1 MSRDSVMFVA
11 EVLSRASVMFVAKA
25 VGFVKRFCNVC
36 S

>member
-1 MSRDSVMFVA
+1 MFVA

-25 VGFVKRFCNVC
+25 VGFVQRFCNVC

>member
-1 MSRDSVMFVA
+1 MSRDSVMFVDEVLSRDSVMFVA
-11 EVLSRASVMFVAKA
+11 ET

>member
-11 EVLSRASVMFVAKA
+11 EVLSRDSVMFVAEA
-25 VGFVKRFCNVC
+25 VGFVKRCCNVC

>member
-1 MSRDSVMFVA
+1 MFVAEVLSRDSVMFVA
-11 EVLSRASVMFVAKA
+11 ET